1 MPEGHSLRR
10 LALAFEQ
17 WFVGSICHTSSPQ
30 GRFVGGAAA
39 LDGMTMTEA
48 QSVGKHLF
56 LRFSSTADS
65 GEDES
70 LGGSAGTGGAAY
82 SSDVASTG
90 GAAGTGT
97 FRGSEGLARPVHF
110 NQTLWLHVHLGLYGS
125 WRFYGTPSTKITPSI
140 GAPRLPDTHHA
151 DVRLPNGRFS
161 GDEGFGVTS
170 RNGEVPA
177 LDMEERTE
185 SLGEPGPDDSKD
197 VGDSGG
203 DAFQMIRVAAQ
214 VGPDSNEG
222 VRLDPNFANTAN
234 VEDNGHPVPQ
244 PAQFGEGSVWTPPPP
259 RGAVRLRIVTDTVA
273 ADLSG
278 PTQCEVLDAA
288 GVEEVLERLGPDPLD
303 HETSP
308 ELLRAEFVERVR
320 ASRRTIGELV
330 MDQKI
335 SAGVG
340 NIYRAEALFR
350 QGISPH
356 RKGANVS
363 ALRLEKL
370 WDDFVFLLNEGV
382 TSGRIRTID
391 PSLVSDQVDAEDPEA
406 KKWFVY
412 KRAGYQ
418 CLVCGAPVRSQTL
431 GGRNLFWCSSC
442 QK

>member
-30 GRFVGGAAA
+30 GRFAGGATA
-39 LDGMTMTEA
+39 LDGMTMMEA

-56 LRFSSTADS
+56 LRFASTAGS
-65 GEDES
+65 GKDGR
-70 LGGSAGTGGAAY
+70 LGGAE
-82 SSDVASTG
+82 
-90 GAAGTGT
+90 GTGT
-97 FRGSEGLARPVHF
+97 PADDGGSGHPGRPG
-110 NQTLWLHVHLGLYGS
+110 QTLWLHVHLGLYGS
-125 WRFYGTPSTKITPSI
+125 WRFYGTPSTRITPSI
-140 GAPRLPDTHHA
+140 GAPRLPD
-151 DVRLPNGRFS
+151 GRFS

-170 RNGEVPA
+170 RNGEVAA
-177 LDMEERTE
+177 LDIEESVTE
-185 SLGEPGPDDSKD
+185 SGGSAPNDGQE

-222 VRLDPNFANTAN
+222 VRLDPGFTDTPSAEGAG
-234 VEDNGHPVPQ
+234 VHPAEQAPLQ
-244 PAQFGEGSVWTPPPP
+244 SSTVWSPPPP

-288 GVEEVLERLGPDPLD
+288 GVEEVLARLGPDPLD
-303 HETSP
+303 NDTSP
-308 ELLRAEFVERVR
+308 DLLRAEFVRLVR
-320 ASRRTIGELV
+320 SSRRTIGELV

-356 RKGANVS
+356 RKGANIS
-363 ALRLEKL
+363 STRLERL

-391 PSLVSDQVDAEDPEA
+391 PSLVSTQVETADPEA

-418 CLVCGAPVRSQTL
+418 CLVCGALVRSQTL
-431 GGRNLFWCSSC
+431 AGRNLFWCSSC

>member
-17 WFVGSICHTSSPQ
+17 WFVGSVCFASSPQ
-30 GRFVGGAAA
+30 GRFAGGAAE

-56 LRFSSTADS
+56 LRFSSATIPS
-65 GEDES
+65 Q
-70 LGGSAGTGGAAY
+70 
-82 SSDVASTG
+82 
-90 GAAGTGT
+90 
-97 FRGSEGLARPVHF
+97 
-110 NQTLWLHVHLGLYGS
+110 NLWLHVHLGLYGS

-140 GAPRLPDTHHA
+140 GAPRLPDTQHSG
-151 DVRLPNGRFS
+151 VLLPHGRFS

-170 RNGEVPA
+170 RNGEVAA
-177 LDMEERTE
+177 LDIEEAAAKSGE
-185 SLGEPGPDDSKD
+185 STSNGANDL
-197 VGDSGG
+197 GDSGG

-222 VRLDPNFANTAN
+222 VRLDPGFSNTPGA
-234 VEDNGHPVPQ
+234 EDAE
-244 PAQFGEGSVWTPPPP
+244 PAQQATLQAAPIWTPPPP

-273 ADLSG
+273 ADLTG

-303 HETSP
+303 NETP
-308 ELLRAEFVERVR
+308 PDLLRAEFVRRVR
-320 ASRRTIGELV
+320 SSRRTIGELV

-340 NIYRAEALFR
+340 NIYRAEALFW

-356 RKGANVS
+356 RKGMNVS
-363 ALRLEKL
+363 PKRLERL
-370 WDDFVFLLNEGV
+370 WDDFVLLLNEGV
-382 TSGRIRTID
+382 TSGRINTLD
-391 PSLVSDQVDAEDPEA
+391 PDLVSAQVDVADPEA

-431 GGRNLFWCSSC
+431 AGRNLFWCSSC
-442 QK
+442 QR